1 MPSLA
6 PLLGGLRTTPQD
18 EYGFWNV
25 SAAGVPSAIPPFTLS
40 FSRTALFGH
49 ALLCGDEEGV
59 LTILDTRRSLNAQ
72 MHASTPSSS
81 PVARFR
87 AHDNAIFDA
96 IWLPGDA
103 CAATSS
109 GDATVRVFD
118 VATSFRSALL
128 RGAAGSVKA
137 VRNLPGSQH
146 VLLTAARDGAVRAF
160 DTRVPSKYD
169 PSVSREVF
177 HSPVFTLPRAHE
189 RETSRAGATATKRRR
204 IRANPPAD
212 QVGSVTSLVFMPG
225 EEYKL
230 FTAGAADG
238 AVKLWDLRGSERRRG
253 TGNLTLGGLSAN
265 CIAKATPG
273 LEERCGVSGSR
284 RSKGIASLDIDPS
297 GRHLAV
303 SAAESTVYVYDAGDI
318 GLGHSL
324 ALTGHAQTSFY
335 IRARFSPCGR
345 FVMSGSADSRAYI
358 WDLDEYG
365 EDGELAPLVCLEG
378 HRGGETAGVAW
389 CEADPLKVATCG
401 DDATAKVWR
410 VNRGQRAMEARE
422 MGESAE
428 LKNGARKVARVR
440 RSKRVE
446 KKIGAGAG
454 AGAVGDGRLVGRKVK
469 AGLPRKRMRN
479 ADIRS
484 FFKEPRPI
492 PGAANVSGCEEI
504 GLR

>member
-1 MPSLA
+1 M
-6 PLLGGLRTTPQD
+6 
-18 EYGFWNV
+18 
-25 SAAGVPSAIPPFTLS
+25 
-40 FSRTALFGH
+40 
-49 ALLCGDEEGV
+49 

-72 MHASTPSSS
+72 MHAATPATS

-96 IWLPGDA
+96 IWLPGDS

-109 GDATVRVFD
+109 GDASVRVFD

-137 VRNLPGSQH
+137 VRNFPGSQC

-169 PSVSREVF
+169 PTISREVF

-189 RETSRAGATATKRRR
+189 RESIRGPAARKRRR
-204 IRANPPAD
+204 IRATPPAD
-212 QVGSVTSLVFMPG
+212 QVGSVTSLAFMPG
-225 EEYKL
+225 EDYKL
-230 FTAGAADG
+230 FTSGAADG
-238 AVKLWDLRGSERRRG
+238 AVKLWDLRGCERRRG
-253 TGNLTLGGLSAN
+253 AGKLALGGLSAN

-273 LEERCGVSGSR
+273 LEERFGITGSR
-284 RSKGIASLDIDPS
+284 RSKGIASMDIDPS

-303 SAAESTVYVYDAGDI
+303 SAADSTVYLYDAGDI

-345 FVMSGSADSRAYI
+345 FILSGSADSRAYI

-365 EDGELAPLVCLEG
+365 VDGELAPLVCLEG

-389 CEADPLKVATCG
+389 CESDPLKVATCG
-401 DDATAKVWR
+401 DDATAKMWHVK
-410 VNRGQRAMEARE
+410 RGQRAMEARGV
-422 MGESAE
+422 GEEAE
-428 LKNGARKVARVR
+428 LKNGARKVEEIR
-440 RSKRVE
+440 RKRVE
-446 KKIGAGAG
+446 RVIG
-454 AGAVGDGRLVGRKVK
+454 GDGDGILSGRKTK

-479 ADIRS
+479 ADIRN
-484 FFKEPRPI
+484 FFQA
-492 PGAANVSGCEEI
+492 PGAASVSTGEQVGVGVGV